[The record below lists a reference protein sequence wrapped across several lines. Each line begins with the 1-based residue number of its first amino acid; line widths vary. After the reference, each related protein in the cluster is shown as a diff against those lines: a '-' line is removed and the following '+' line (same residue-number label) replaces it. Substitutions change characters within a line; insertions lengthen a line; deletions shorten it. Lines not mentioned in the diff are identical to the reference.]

1 MAENQLTPNQIEYL
15 SWGVM
20 AEILERID
28 GDVVI
33 ADLQPGGGQYDC
45 LSLVTSS
52 PEILLMLNRNG
63 TSASSGDEIVHDIWE
78 RAAINDE
85 QEAALYILSE
95 LGLYVDEDAE
105 EKNKELIKTCKRIAY
120 WVRSRSKGLGKAQC
134 CWIDGNY
141 GVGPANNLLSQVK
154 IPDSWEALD
163 APYNR
168 SDWSALIYAMTLPD
182 EKTGDKVVGL
192 VNMKTGEAINPDGS
206 QWVDWHKPIPAMRRI
221 VPTDKTIGGAPKTA
235 IQLPSIELHPEAL
248 AAFRKVANFDGYKV
262 LGEDLAPIANAIIE
276 QWYEDKTLP
285 TDKDQLKGTLFY
297 IWRQSRFIDG
307 FPDEDDVP
315 FLQALVAA
323 IEG

>member
-1 MAENQLTPNQIEYL
+1 MAENQLTPNEIEYL

-45 LSLVTSS
+45 LSLVSSS

-63 TSASSGDEIVHDIWE
+63 TSARSGDEIVHDIWE

-120 WVRSRSKGLGKAQC
+120 WVRSQSKGLGKAQC

-141 GVGPANNLLSQVK
+141 GVGPDNNLLSQVK
-154 IPDSWEALD
+154 IPDSWKALG
-163 APYNR
+163 APYKG

-182 EKTGDKVVGL
+182 EKIGDKVIGL
-192 VNMKTGEAINPDGS
+192 VNMKTGEAINVDGS
-206 QWVDWHKPIPAMRRI
+206 PWTEWNKPIPPMRRI

-235 IQLPSIELHPEAL
+235 IQLPNIEPHPDGI
-248 AAFRKVANFDGYKV
+248 AAFRKVATFDGYKV
-262 LGEDLAPIANAIIE
+262 LGEDLAPIANSIIE

-297 IWRQSRFIDG
+297 LWRQSRFIDG
-307 FPDEDDVP
+307 FPDDDDVP

>member
-63 TSASSGDEIVHDIWE
+63 TSAKSGDEIVHDIWE

-134 CWIDGNY
+134 CWLDGNY

-154 IPDSWEALD
+154 IPDSWKALG
-163 APYNR
+163 APYKG
-168 SDWSALIYAMTLPD
+168 SDWSALIYAMTLPA

-192 VNMKTGEAINPDGS
+192 VNMKTGEAINADGS
-206 QWVDWHKPIPAMRRI
+206 PWIEWNKPIPPMRRI

-235 IQLPSIELHPEAL
+235 IQLPNIEPHPDGI

-276 QWYEDKTLP
+276 QWYLDKTLP

-297 IWRQSRFIDG
+297 LWRQSRFIDG
-307 FPDEDDVP
+307 FPDDDDVP

>member
-63 TSASSGDEIVHDIWE
+63 TSAKSGDEIVHDIWE

-134 CWIDGNY
+134 CWLDGNY

-154 IPDSWEALD
+154 IPDSWKALD
-163 APYNR
+163 APYNG

-192 VNMKTGEAINPDGS
+192 VNMKTGEAVNADGS
-206 QWVDWHKPIPAMRRI
+206 PWIEWYKPIPPMRRI

-235 IQLPSIELHPEAL
+235 IQLPNIEPHPDGI

-276 QWYEDKTLP
+276 QWYLDKTLP

-297 IWRQSRFIDG
+297 LWRQSRFIDG
-307 FPDEDDVP
+307 FPDDDDVP

>member
-63 TSASSGDEIVHDIWE
+63 TSAKSGDEIVHDIWE

-134 CWIDGNY
+134 CWLDGNY

-154 IPDSWEALD
+154 IPDSWKALR
-163 APYNR
+163 APYKG

-182 EKTGDKVVGL
+182 EKTDYKVVGL

-206 QWVDWHKPIPAMRRI
+206 PWIEWNKPIPPMRRI
-221 VPTDKTIGGAPKTA
+221 VPTDKTIGGVTKTA
-235 IQLPSIELHPEAL
+235 IQLPNIEPHPDGI
-248 AAFRKVANFDGYKV
+248 AAFRKIANFDGYKV

-297 IWRQSRFIDG
+297 LWRQSRFIDG
-307 FPDEDDVP
+307 FPDDDDIP

>member
-1 MAENQLTPNQIEYL
+1 
-15 SWGVM
+15 
-20 AEILERID
+20 
-28 GDVVI
+28 VI

-63 TSASSGDEIVHDIWE
+63 TSARSGDEIVHDIWE

-134 CWIDGNY
+134 CWLDGNY

-154 IPDSWEALD
+154 IPDSWKALG
-163 APYNR
+163 APYKG
-168 SDWSALIYAMTLPD
+168 SDWSALIYAMTLPA

-192 VNMKTGEAINPDGS
+192 VNMKTGEAINADGS
-206 QWVDWHKPIPAMRRI
+206 PWIEWNKPIPPMRRI

-235 IQLPSIELHPEAL
+235 IQFPNIEPHPDGI
-248 AAFRKVANFDGYKV
+248 AAFRKVATFDGYKV

-297 IWRQSRFIDG
+297 LWRQSRFIDG
-307 FPDEDDVP
+307 FPDDDDIP